1 MEKLSRAPV
10 PTLIGKAVGRTVG
23 QATAHWRALPDYL
36 IIGVKRGGTTSLQQY
51 VTAHPDV
58 IAPNAAKASHY
69 FDVNFSKSFSWYRA
83 HFPRQ
88 SWMNAE
94 RAAGR
99 PVIVGEASPYY
110 CFHPLAL
117 ERIAARVPSVRLIMV
132 LRDPVE
138 RAWSHYAYELAR
150 GNEDLTFAEALEAEP
165 HRLEGA
171 EDRIRLGEVS
181 DDRHWRLHAYLG
193 RGCYARQI
201 EAVYEHFAR
210 ERLRVVVSEEL
221 FADPLKVMNEVFA
234 FLGVGPMWSGRFEA
248 INAHQKSELDPAVR
262 ARLAAYYAPHN
273 ERLYELIGRRL
284 PWTSPAAAA
293 S

>member
-1 MEKLSRAPV
+1 MDKLSRAPV

-69 FDVNFSKSFSWYRA
+69 FDVNFNKGWSWYRA

-88 SWMNAE
+88 SWMDGE

-99 PVIVGEASPYY
+99 PVVVGEASPYY
-110 CFHPLAL
+110 CFHPLSI
-117 ERIAARVPSVRLIMV
+117 ERIAARLPDVRLIIV

-138 RAWSHYAYELAR
+138 RAWSHYAYESAR
-150 GNEDLTFAEALEAEP
+150 GNEELSFKDALDAEP
-165 HRLEGA
+165 DRLRGVE
-171 EDRIRLGEVS
+171 ERIRQGEVA
-181 DDRHWRLHAYLG
+181 DDRHWRLHAYLR
-193 RGCYARQI
+193 RGLYAEQV
-201 EAVYEHFAR
+201 EAVHQHFAP
-210 ERLRVVVSEEL
+210 ERLKVVVSEEL
-221 FADPLKVMNEVFA
+221 FADPLTVMNDVFS
-234 FLGVGPMWSGRFEA
+234 FLGVGSVWSGRFEA
-248 INAHQKSELDPAVR
+248 INANPKSELDAALR
-262 ARLAAYYAPHN
+262 ERLAAYYAPHN

-284 PWTSPAAAA
+284 PWTTPAAAA
-293 S
+293 P